1 MTAEFDITWTRLER
15 RWDRGFDM
23 LMPEEQ
29 QTIALWWLEAEVM
42 NGTLDQFFWN
52 TSGNLAGLALQGLE
66 RLGLP
71 ITHAALAGA
80 MAKFDPPY
88 PENREARHAQL
99 NALEARL
106 GEKTFNALFEVESRV
121 ISELPERFVE
131 AAAADLATRYARQG
145 LDDGA

>member
-1 MTAEFDITWTRLER
+1 
-15 RWDRGFDM
+15 
-23 LMPEEQ
+23 
-29 QTIALWWLEAEVM
+29 
-42 NGTLDQFFWN
+42 
-52 TSGNLAGLALQGLE
+52 
-66 RLGLP
+66 
-71 ITHAALAGA
+71 